1 MLICLHVIR
10 LYWNW
15 HTCIPY
21 ALEHP
26 RTIGVSALYKSRGN
40 GSEGSLKYKFSEG
53 SPQTKKIS
61 IVGAAQLIF
70 IGG

>member
-1 MLICLHVIR
+1 MNMCMFTYLHVIR

-26 RTIGVSALYKSRGN
+26 RTVGVNALDESREN
-40 GSEGSLKYKFSEG
+40 GSEGSLKM
-53 SPQTKKIS
+53 
-61 IVGAAQLIF
+61 LI
-70 IGG
+70 IGE

>member
-1 MLICLHVIR
+1 MFTYLHVIR

-26 RTIGVSALYKSRGN
+26 KTIRVSARDESREN
-40 GSEGSLKYKFSEG
+40 GSEGCLK
-53 SPQTKKIS
+53 I
-61 IVGAAQLIF
+61 LI

>member
-1 MLICLHVIR
+1 MFTYLHVIR

-15 HTCIPY
+15 HTCISY

-26 RTIGVSALYKSRGN
+26 RTIGVSARDESREN
-40 GSEGSLKYKFSEG
+40 GSEGCLK
-53 SPQTKKIS
+53 I
-61 IVGAAQLIF
+61 LI

>member
-1 MLICLHVIR
+1 MHDYIFACVIE
-10 LYWNW
+10 LKWNW

-26 RTIGVSALYKSRGN
+26 RTIGVSAGDESREN
-40 GSEGSLKYKFSEG
+40 GSEGCLK
-53 SPQTKKIS
+53 I
-61 IVGAAQLIF
+61 LI

>member
-1 MLICLHVIR
+1 MNIFVFIYLHVIR

-15 HTCIPY
+15 HTCISY
-21 ALEHP
+21 ALDHHKI
-26 RTIGVSALYKSRGN
+26 IGVSAWDESREN
-40 GSEGSLKYKFSEG
+40 GSEGSL
-53 SPQTKKIS
+53 KIS

>member
-1 MLICLHVIR
+1 MFTYLHVIR
-10 LYWNW
+10 LYLNW

-26 RTIGVSALYKSRGN
+26 RTIGVSAGDESRKN
-40 GSEGSLKYKFSEG
+40 GSEGYLK
-53 SPQTKKIS
+53 I
-61 IVGAAQLIF
+61 LI